1 MMAPTTAAQ
10 PERRVPSPSPVTAEQ
25 RRALRV
31 VRQAPKR
38 RGRARHRAWAIGP
51 GLVLLALLSVAAGQT
66 VLTEGQVNLGKLQ
79 SSVATAQTQRL
90 DLELQ
95 VAEEE
100 QPGAVVAAATRD
112 GMVAPARI
120 TELPAVDS
128 VPQGSLD
135 STKVATSQKKSS
147 RRGTGASTATVKN

>member
-1 MMAPTTAAQ
+1 
-10 PERRVPSPSPVTAEQ
+10 
-25 RRALRV
+25 
-31 VRQAPKR
+31 
-38 RGRARHRAWAIGP
+38 
-51 GLVLLALLSVAAGQT
+51 LLALLSVAAGQT